1 LHEILLTSCACI
13 RKTSLN
19 RYKLVRTGSP
29 TWSRLVCTDS
39 IFNATVQE
47 LLWYLYNFID
57 ININYSSA
65 AYYTGTAFTENSDV
79 TEMDTRHVTVRT
91 RFKPGRRSFSVNI
104 SKLFPDISK
113 ISCSV
118 LNFFENFLG

>member
-1 LHEILLTSCACI
+1 MHEILLTSCACI

-19 RYKLVRTGSP
+19 RYKLVQTSSP
-29 TWSRLVCTDS
+29 IWSRLVCTDF
-39 IFNATVQE
+39 IFNVTVQE
-47 LLWYLYNFID
+47 LHRYLYDFIESH
-57 ININYSSA
+57 INYPSA

-79 TEMDTRHVTVRT
+79 TEMDTRHVTVRA

-118 LNFFENFLG
+118 QNFLKIF